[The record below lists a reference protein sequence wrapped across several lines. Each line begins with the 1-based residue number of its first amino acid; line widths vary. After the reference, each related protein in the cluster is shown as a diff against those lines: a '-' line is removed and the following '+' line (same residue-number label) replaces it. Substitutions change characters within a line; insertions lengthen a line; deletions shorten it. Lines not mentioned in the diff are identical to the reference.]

1 ATAKISGR
9 GEIGIIYKKIEQA
22 NLLLGVPSV
31 DRNDPRR
38 FAVAV
43 LNSAL
48 GGGMSSRLFQEIR
61 EKRGLAYSVYS
72 SSQHFAGA
80 GTLSFYAGCNPDKA
94 VEVAAIFREVM
105 ADVVANGLSEQ
116 EVERAKGQVRGS
128 LVLGQEDTGSRM
140 VRIGKSELVYG
151 EIMSMDQVLAE
162 VASVTREGLFAIS
175 KELLTQQP
183 TLAVVGPFK
192 KDHIFRSAVVA

>member
-1 ATAKISGR
+1 
-9 GEIGIIYKKIEQA
+9 
-22 NLLLGVPSV
+22 
-31 DRNDPRR
+31 
-38 FAVAV
+38 
-43 LNSAL
+43 
-48 GGGMSSRLFQEIR
+48 
-61 EKRGLAYSVYS
+61 
-72 SSQHFAGA
+72 
-80 GTLSFYAGCNPDKA
+80 
-94 VEVAAIFREVM
+94 
-105 ADVVANGLSEQ
+105 VVANGLSEQ

-162 VASVTREGLFAIS
+162 VASVTRESLFAIS

-192 KDHIFRSAVVA
+192 KDTLFRSAVVA

>member
-1 ATAKISGR
+1 MGNVFKIIPRDSRKTGFGLFGLLIFTAF
-9 GEIGIIYKKIEQA
+9 
-22 NLLLGVPSV
+22 
-31 DRNDPRR
+31 RR
-38 FAVAV
+38 
-43 LNSAL
+43 SRDAL
-48 GGGMSSRLFQEIR
+48 
-61 EKRGLAYSVYS
+61 
-72 SSQHFAGA
+72 
-80 GTLSFYAGCNPDKA
+80 FYAGCNPDKA

-183 TLAVVGPFK
+183 TLAVVGPYK
-192 KDHIFRSAVVA
+192 RSYF

>member
-1 ATAKISGR
+1 
-9 GEIGIIYKKIEQA
+9 
-22 NLLLGVPSV
+22 
-31 DRNDPRR
+31 
-38 FAVAV
+38 
-43 LNSAL
+43 
-48 GGGMSSRLFQEIR
+48 
-61 EKRGLAYSVYS
+61 
-72 SSQHFAGA
+72 
-80 GTLSFYAGCNPDKA
+80 
-94 VEVAAIFREVM
+94 M

-183 TLAVVGPFK
+183 TLAVVGPYK
-192 KDHIFRSAVVA
+192 RSYF